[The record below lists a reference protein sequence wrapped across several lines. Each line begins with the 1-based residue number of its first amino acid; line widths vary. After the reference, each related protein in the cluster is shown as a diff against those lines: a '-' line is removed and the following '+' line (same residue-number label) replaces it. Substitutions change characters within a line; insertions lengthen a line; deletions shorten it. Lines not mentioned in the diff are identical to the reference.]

1 MNTNTIIKIS
11 LTVVSLAIIAL
22 VASTKHSAD
31 YIQALAQA
39 VSYFAVL
46 ALGALTA
53 FDYRVSTP
61 KSVTGR

>member
-11 LTVVSLAIIAL
+11 LSVVSLAIIAF
-22 VASTKHSAD
+22 VASTQHSAD
-31 YIQALAQA
+31 YVQALAQA

-46 ALGALTA
+46 ALGAITA
-53 FDYRVSTP
+53 FDYRLRSP